1 MGCWVG
7 GWTEGLPWRRFPHL
21 PLYSSSEASG
31 GSAGSCC
38 VWPAVNKQT
47 GRLVCTSGIHFLR
60 TE

>member
-1 MGCWVG
+1 MGCWVDD
-7 GWTEGLPWRRFPHL
+7 GWTEGLPWRRFPPL
-21 PLYSSSEASG
+21 PLYFSSEASG

-47 GRLVCTSGIHFLR
+47 GRLVCTFLR